1 MPSSMNL
8 DRRDMGMNLAPAE
21 AVEAAGGRARSQAT
35 LEAFLEI
42 TAQWGLSTDEQI
54 VLLGSPARSTFFKW
68 KKEGGLLPRDTLER
82 ISHVFNIFKNLEI
95 LLPDVGI
102 ADAWVRQPN
111 RSWGGRTAL
120 ARMIEGSLS
129 ELYEVRRY
137 LDAKRG

>member
-1 MPSSMNL
+1 MNL
-8 DRRDMGMNLAPAE
+8 SPAE
-21 AVEAAGGRARSQAT
+21 AVEAADGRTRSQAT
-35 LEAFLEI
+35 LDAFLEI
-42 TAQWGLSTDEQI
+42 TGRWGLATDEQI

-68 KKEGGLLPRDTLER
+68 KKEGGLIPRDTLER

-95 LLPDVGI
+95 LFPDAAV

-111 RSWGGRTAL
+111 RTWGGRSAL
-120 ARMIEGSLS
+120 ARMLEGSLS

>member
-1 MPSSMNL
+1 MNL
-8 DRRDMGMNLAPAE
+8 SPVE
-21 AVEAAGGRARSQAT
+21 AVEAADGRARSQAT

-42 TAQWGLSTDEQI
+42 TGRWGLLTDEQI

-68 KKEGGLLPRDTLER
+68 KKEGGLIPRDTLER

-95 LLPDVGI
+95 LFPNPAV

-111 RSWGGRTAL
+111 RTWGGRSAL
-120 ARMIEGSLS
+120 ARMLEGSLS

>member
-21 AVEAAGGRARSQAT
+21 AVAAADGRARSQAT

-42 TAQWGLSTDEQI
+42 TARWGLSTDEQI

-82 ISHVFNIFKNLEI
+82 ISHVLNIFKNLEI

>member
-1 MPSSMNL
+1 MNL
-8 DRRDMGMNLAPAE
+8 SPAE
-21 AVEAAGGRARSQAT
+21 AVEAADGRARSQAT

-42 TAQWGLSTDEQI
+42 TGHWGLSTDEQI

-68 KKEGGLLPRDTLER
+68 KKEGGLIPRDTLER

-95 LLPDVGI
+95 LFPDAAV

-111 RSWGGRTAL
+111 RTWGGRSAL
-120 ARMIEGSLS
+120 ARMLEGSLS